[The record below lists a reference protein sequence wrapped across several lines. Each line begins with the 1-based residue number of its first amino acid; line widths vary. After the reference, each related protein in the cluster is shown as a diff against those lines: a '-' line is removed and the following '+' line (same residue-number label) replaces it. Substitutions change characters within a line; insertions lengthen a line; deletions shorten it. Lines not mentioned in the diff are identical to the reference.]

1 MVANKVVRS
10 IFRALRELAEI
21 PQIITSATAATTKI
35 LLSSL
40 SEFGPTLDRVCQNR
54 ALPTSVGPPQT
65 IGEQPVSDDKKSE
78 TTETPA
84 SKDATVDPAPEQPEQ
99 SSTQSGPTFTEG
111 PDPLA
116 GVKKGAADA
125 MASMEGKTVSMK
137 VYVGSIVAVIVL
149 MLLARCS
156 G

>member
-1 MVANKVVRS
+1 M
-10 IFRALRELAEI
+10 
-21 PQIITSATAATTKI
+21 
-35 LLSSL
+35 
-40 SEFGPTLDRVCQNR
+40 
-54 ALPTSVGPPQT
+54 
-65 IGEQPVSDDKKSE
+65 SDDKRND

-84 SKDATVDPAPEQPEQ
+84 SKDAVVDPAPEQHEQDSSQ
-99 SSTQSGPTFTEG
+99 SSPTFTKG

-137 VYVGSIVAVIVL
+137 VYVGSIIGIVVL
-149 MLLARCS
+149 MLLARC